1 MAAYRKGRFSWRA
14 FVSLYITWSS
24 LILLISGVILYI
36 APAGR
41 VAKWTH
47 ISLLGLEKEEWQAI
61 HTIFSFLFVIASGF
75 HLFYNWK
82 PFISYLKDRFKQT
95 FALRK
100 ELYATSFLTLAIF
113 VLTLWNVPPF
123 STVMDIGEYFTESW
137 ENEQTEPPIPH
148 AEELSIAELAKTVQ
162 LPTQEIIQNLKRQ
175 NIEATPE
182 MIVKEVAEKYDL
194 TPSELFEKMKVN
206 PVQKQESISSLAG
219 KGYGRMKLA
228 DICQD
233 INLPLD
239 SALAR
244 LQKFKIEANGEMI
257 LRDVAKQYDKKP
269 IDLLNI
275 MQKGKIE

>member
-61 HTIFSFLFVIASGF
+61 HTIFSFIFVIAIGF

-82 PFISYLKDRFKQT
+82 PFMHYLKDKLKQA

-100 ELYATSFLTLAIF
+100 ELYATSFLTLTIF
-113 VLTLWNVPPF
+113 ALTLWNVPPF
-123 STVMDIGEYFTESW
+123 STIMDIGEYFTESW
-137 ENEQTEPPIPH
+137 ESEQTEPPIPH
-148 AEELSIAELAKTVQ
+148 AEELSIAQLAKTVQ
-162 LPTQEIIQNLKRQ
+162 LPIQEIIQNLERQ
-175 NIEATPE
+175 NITATPE
-182 MIVKEVAEKYDL
+182 MIVKDVAEKYGL

-206 PVQKQESISSLAG
+206 PVQKQESVSTLAG
-219 KGYGRMKLA
+219 RGYGRMKLA

-233 INLPLD
+233 VNLPLD

-244 LQKFKIEANGEMI
+244 LKKFEIEANGEMI
-257 LRDVAKQYDKKP
+257 LRDMADQYDKKP